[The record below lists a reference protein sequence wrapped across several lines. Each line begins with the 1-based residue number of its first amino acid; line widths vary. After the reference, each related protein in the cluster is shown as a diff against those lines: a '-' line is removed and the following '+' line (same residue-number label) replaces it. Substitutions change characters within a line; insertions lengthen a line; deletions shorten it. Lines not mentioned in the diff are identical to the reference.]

1 MLIPHG
7 GRPGGEIVAISGVE
21 MNFFAD
27 SRTDINALEER
38 YRTLF
43 ENIGVGMLCIAEDTT
58 IALVN
63 REFEKMTGYSKE
75 QVEGKMSW
83 IEFIKD
89 DENLAKMKQY
99 HTIRRIDP
107 DTAPGV
113 YDTKFETATGKIL
126 DVIVRVA
133 MIPGTAYS
141 IGSILDITERKIA
154 ENTLRESEEKY
165 RTLVNN
171 IQDSLYR
178 TDLKGNLT
186 FITPSGARNL
196 GFESTDELI
205 GMNVAEEFYENPGQR
220 VLLLDEIYR
229 IGKVVNY
236 EVKLKR
242 RDGTTFPALINSHL
256 YYDEKGDIQGVEGIL
271 TDITQRKK
279 IEEETRKLAS
289 IVRHSNELI
298 NLSHLDGRMVFL
310 NEAGSRMLG
319 IDQKD
324 IEKINILQVIPDHIR
339 GLVENELL
347 PSLIEGKSWEGDL
360 QYINLKTGRLTDVHA
375 MAFTIDDPDTGSLK
389 YLANVSQDITWRKV
403 TEEKFTQVFMM
414 APDGISITRIEDGM
428 IIDTNEAFEEMLGW
442 KRAEVIGRTSL
453 DINFWDDLAD
463 RVFMA
468 NELKAGREIRQRE
481 CRFRRKDNSP
491 GIGLYSSK
499 PIQIAGDECLIFI
512 MQDITARRLAEESSR
527 QSEEKFTKI
536 FMLSPDCIAITRL
549 SDGMIIDV
557 NIGFEEITGWTREE
571 ATGKTSIDIMFWA
584 GLEQRERM
592 IDDLQA
598 GREIKHR
605 EFQFR
610 RKDGT
615 VREGIYSARTIQIA
629 GEECL
634 IFILNDVTEIKE
646 TEKILIK
653 NEQRLHGITT
663 NIPGVV
669 YQFYAKDNGEY
680 GISYASERITEI
692 FGLPGDLESIF
703 PTFISRLCQ
712 EDKERFLNSIREAQ
726 EKIAP
731 WNFEGRL
738 LKPSGEIMWF
748 KGLSTPVRSDDRVV
762 FDGIFLDITEQKLAE
777 EKSRQSEEKFTK
789 VFMTTPDCIVIT
801 RLKDGQIMDVNR
813 GFEEISGW
821 KTHEVIGRTAM
832 EINVWNDLVERD
844 KMVND
849 LKADLDV
856 LNRESRFRRKDG
868 SLRNVNYSA
877 RRIKIAGDDCIIF
890 VLQDITNLKEAERS
904 LRSSLDE
911 KELLIKELYHRTKNN
926 MQVISGLLKL
936 KSAGTDD
943 QEIHDLFTDIETRI
957 QTMALVHQKLYES
970 QNLTDLN
977 LHDFINSFA
986 ELITRNYALIPEK
999 ISIRQSV
1006 DSIPI
1011 SIDVAMPLSLVLNEL
1026 ISNSLKHA
1034 FHGESHGEILIKIE
1048 SAGKNLKFEYRD
1060 NGIGLPEGFEPS
1072 VSATLGMNI
1081 IHTISKNQLGG
1092 EIIFL
1097 KGKGFGCIINIK
1109 TNLYRRRI

>member
-1 MLIPHG
+1 MLIPHD
-7 GRPGGEIVAISGVE
+7 GRPGGEIVVISDVE

-99 HTIRRIDP
+99 HAIRRIDP

-133 MIPGTAYS
+133 MIPGTTYS
-141 IGSILDITERKIA
+141 IGSILDIT
-154 ENTLRESEEKY
+154 
-165 RTLVNN
+165 
-171 IQDSLYR
+171 
-178 TDLKGNLT
+178 
-186 FITPSGARNL
+186 
-196 GFESTDELI
+196 
-205 GMNVAEEFYENPGQR
+205 
-220 VLLLDEIYR
+220 
-229 IGKVVNY
+229 
-236 EVKLKR
+236 
-242 RDGTTFPALINSHL
+242 
-256 YYDEKGDIQGVEGIL
+256 
-271 TDITQRKK
+271 QRK
-279 IEEETRKLAS
+279 
-289 IVRHSNELI
+289 
-298 NLSHLDGRMVFL
+298 
-310 NEAGSRMLG
+310 
-319 IDQKD
+319 
-324 IEKINILQVIPDHIR
+324 
-339 GLVENELL
+339 
-347 PSLIEGKSWEGDL
+347 
-360 QYINLKTGRLTDVHA
+360 LT
-375 MAFTIDDPDTGSLK
+375 
-389 YLANVSQDITWRKV
+389 
-403 TEEKFTQVFMM
+403 
-414 APDGISITRIEDGM
+414 
-428 IIDTNEAFEEMLGW
+428 
-442 KRAEVIGRTSL
+442 
-453 DINFWDDLAD
+453 
-463 RVFMA
+463 
-468 NELKAGREIRQRE
+468 
-481 CRFRRKDNSP
+481 
-491 GIGLYSSK
+491 
-499 PIQIAGDECLIFI
+499 
-512 MQDITARRLAEESSR
+512 
-527 QSEEKFTKI
+527 EEKFTKI
-536 FMLSPDCIAITRL
+536 FMLSPDCIAITRV

-610 RKDGT
+610 RKDGA
-615 VREGIYSARTIQIA
+615 VREGIYSARTILIS
-629 GEECL
+629 GEQCL
-634 IFILNDVTEIKE
+634 IFILTDVTEIRE
-646 TEKILIK
+646 TERILKK

-680 GISYASERITEI
+680 GISYASEKIAEI

-703 PTFISRLCQ
+703 PTFVSQLYQ

-726 EKIAP
+726 EKVIP
-731 WNFEGRL
+731 WNFEGRII
-738 LKPSGEIMWF
+738 KPQGEMMWF
-748 KGLSTPVRSDDRVV
+748 KGLSTPIRHDDRVV
-762 FDGIFLDITEQKLAE
+762 FDGIMLDITEQKLAE

-801 RLKDGQIMDVNR
+801 RLKDGKIMDVNR

-832 EINVWNDLVERD
+832 EIKVWNDLVERD

-868 SLRNVNYSA
+868 SLRNVIYSA
-877 RRIKIAGDDCIIF
+877 RSINIAGDDCIIF

>member
-1 MLIPHG
+1 
-7 GRPGGEIVAISGVE
+7 
-21 MNFFAD
+21 
-27 SRTDINALEER
+27 
-38 YRTLF
+38 
-43 ENIGVGMLCIAEDTT
+43 
-58 IALVN
+58 
-63 REFEKMTGYSKE
+63 
-75 QVEGKMSW
+75 
-83 IEFIKD
+83 
-89 DENLAKMKQY
+89 
-99 HTIRRIDP
+99 
-107 DTAPGV
+107 
-113 YDTKFETATGKIL
+113 
-126 DVIVRVA
+126 
-133 MIPGTAYS
+133 
-141 IGSILDITERKIA
+141 
-154 ENTLRESEEKY
+154 
-165 RTLVNN
+165 
-171 IQDSLYR
+171 
-178 TDLKGNLT
+178 
-186 FITPSGARNL
+186 
-196 GFESTDELI
+196 
-205 GMNVAEEFYENPGQR
+205 
-220 VLLLDEIYR
+220 
-229 IGKVVNY
+229 
-236 EVKLKR
+236 
-242 RDGTTFPALINSHL
+242 
-256 YYDEKGDIQGVEGIL
+256 
-271 TDITQRKK
+271 
-279 IEEETRKLAS
+279 
-289 IVRHSNELI
+289 
-298 NLSHLDGRMVFL
+298 
-310 NEAGSRMLG
+310 
-319 IDQKD
+319 
-324 IEKINILQVIPDHIR
+324 
-339 GLVENELL
+339 
-347 PSLIEGKSWEGDL
+347 
-360 QYINLKTGRLTDVHA
+360 
-375 MAFTIDDPDTGSLK
+375 
-389 YLANVSQDITWRKV
+389 
-403 TEEKFTQVFMM
+403 
-414 APDGISITRIEDGM
+414 
-428 IIDTNEAFEEMLGW
+428 
-442 KRAEVIGRTSL
+442 
-453 DINFWDDLAD
+453 
-463 RVFMA
+463 
-468 NELKAGREIRQRE
+468 
-481 CRFRRKDNSP
+481 
-491 GIGLYSSK
+491 
-499 PIQIAGDECLIFI
+499 
-512 MQDITARRLAEESSR
+512 
-527 QSEEKFTKI
+527 
-536 FMLSPDCIAITRL
+536 
-549 SDGMIIDV
+549 
-557 NIGFEEITGWTREE
+557 
-571 ATGKTSIDIMFWA
+571 
-584 GLEQRERM
+584 
-592 IDDLQA
+592 
-598 GREIKHR
+598 
-605 EFQFR
+605 
-610 RKDGT
+610 
-615 VREGIYSARTIQIA
+615 
-629 GEECL
+629 
-634 IFILNDVTEIKE
+634 
-646 TEKILIK
+646 
-653 NEQRLHGITT
+653 
-663 NIPGVV
+663 
-669 YQFYAKDNGEY
+669 
-680 GISYASERITEI
+680 ASERITEI

>member
-1 MLIPHG
+1 MINSFHKAFNTASIPILMADASGKIIWINDYFNSRIGALPPHTGEGSGWPFVTADDKNTFTSTIGRAIKGDTADAFNTQMYYLDGTIRNIRWNTMLIPHG
-7 GRPGGEIVAISGVE
+7 GRNCGEIVAISGVE

-99 HTIRRIDP
+99 HAIRRIDP

-133 MIPGTAYS
+133 MIPGTTYS
-141 IGSILDITERKIA
+141 IGSILDIT
-154 ENTLRESEEKY
+154 
-165 RTLVNN
+165 
-171 IQDSLYR
+171 
-178 TDLKGNLT
+178 
-186 FITPSGARNL
+186 
-196 GFESTDELI
+196 
-205 GMNVAEEFYENPGQR
+205 
-220 VLLLDEIYR
+220 
-229 IGKVVNY
+229 
-236 EVKLKR
+236 
-242 RDGTTFPALINSHL
+242 
-256 YYDEKGDIQGVEGIL
+256 
-271 TDITQRKK
+271 QRK
-279 IEEETRKLAS
+279 
-289 IVRHSNELI
+289 
-298 NLSHLDGRMVFL
+298 
-310 NEAGSRMLG
+310 
-319 IDQKD
+319 
-324 IEKINILQVIPDHIR
+324 
-339 GLVENELL
+339 
-347 PSLIEGKSWEGDL
+347 
-360 QYINLKTGRLTDVHA
+360 LT
-375 MAFTIDDPDTGSLK
+375 
-389 YLANVSQDITWRKV
+389 
-403 TEEKFTQVFMM
+403 
-414 APDGISITRIEDGM
+414 
-428 IIDTNEAFEEMLGW
+428 
-442 KRAEVIGRTSL
+442 
-453 DINFWDDLAD
+453 
-463 RVFMA
+463 
-468 NELKAGREIRQRE
+468 
-481 CRFRRKDNSP
+481 
-491 GIGLYSSK
+491 
-499 PIQIAGDECLIFI
+499 
-512 MQDITARRLAEESSR
+512 
-527 QSEEKFTKI
+527 EEKFTKI
-536 FMLSPDCIAITRL
+536 FMLSPDCIAITRV

-610 RKDGT
+610 RKDGA
-615 VREGIYSARTIQIA
+615 VREGIYSARTILIS
-629 GEECL
+629 GEQCL
-634 IFILNDVTEIKE
+634 IFILTDVTEIRE
-646 TEKILIK
+646 TERILKK

-680 GISYASERITEI
+680 GISYASEKIAEI

-703 PTFISRLCQ
+703 PTFVSQLYQ

-726 EKIAP
+726 EKVIP
-731 WNFEGRL
+731 WNFEGRII
-738 LKPSGEIMWF
+738 KPQGEMMWF
-748 KGLSTPVRSDDRVV
+748 KGLSTPIRHDDRVV
-762 FDGIFLDITEQKLAE
+762 FDGIMLDITEQKLAE

-801 RLKDGQIMDVNR
+801 RLKDGKIMDVNR

-832 EINVWNDLVERD
+832 EIKVWNDLTERD
-844 KMVND
+844 NMVND
-849 LKADLDV
+849 LKAGSDV
-856 LNRESRFRRKDG
+856 RNRESRFRRKDG
-868 SLRNVNYSA
+868 SLRNVIYSA
-877 RRIKIAGDDCIIF
+877 RNINIAGDDCIIF

-904 LRSSLDE
+904 LRSSLEE

-943 QEIHDLFTDIETRI
+943 LKMQDLFTDIETRI

-970 QNLTDLN
+970 QNLTDIN

-986 ELITRNYALIPEK
+986 ELITRNYALVPEK
-999 ISIRQSV
+999 MSIKQSV
-1006 DSIPI
+1006 GSIPI

-1034 FHGESHGEILIKIE
+1034 FPGGSSGEILIKIE
-1048 SAGKNLKFEYRD
+1048 SIGENLKFEYRD

-1072 VSATLGMNI
+1072 ASSTLGMNI
-1081 IHTISKNQLGG
+1081 MHTISKNQLGG

-1097 KGKGFGCIINIK
+1097 KEKGFGCIINIK